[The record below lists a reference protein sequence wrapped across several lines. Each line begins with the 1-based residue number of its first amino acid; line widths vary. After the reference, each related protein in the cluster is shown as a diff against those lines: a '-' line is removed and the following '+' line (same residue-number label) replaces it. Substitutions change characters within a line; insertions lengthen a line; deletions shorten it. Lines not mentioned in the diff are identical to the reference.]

1 MIYFHFENIPTQKI
15 EKQKLKS
22 WIKQSANS
30 ENWSIG
36 NINIIYCS
44 DEYLRDVNIKYL
56 KHNYYTDVITFDS
69 NDGRMLNGDIF
80 ISWNRVDENASEE
93 NVLFMDELKRI
104 IIHGILHLM
113 KYMDKESEDRKVM
126 TEKENYYLE
135 QYK

>member
-1 MIYFHFENIPTQKI
+1 MIYFHFEDIPTQKT

-22 WIKQSANS
+22 WIKQSANN

-36 NINIIYCS
+36 NINIIFCS

-56 KHNYYTDVITFDS
+56 KHNYYTDVITFNS
-69 NDGRMLNGDIF
+69 NEGRMLNGDIF
-80 ISWNRVDENASEE
+80 ISWNRVKENAVEE
-93 NVLFMDELKRI
+93 NVLFMYELIRI

-113 KYMDKESEDRKVM
+113 EYKDKESEDKKVM

-135 QYK
+135 QYR